1 VTGLYVAPWDINLG
15 ASLTGRQGYAAAL
28 REAVTGLNTGTVN
41 VVLNP
46 IGDLRFDNVYEL
58 DLRFAKDFHLARGI
72 GFTVSGD
79 LFNAPNKRTVLQRET
94 LLLQDANGGAGGS
107 RAAGWRIT
115 ELQAPRVWRLGGKF
129 TF

>member
-1 VTGLYVAPWDINLG
+1 V
-15 ASLTGRQGYAAAL
+15 L
-28 REAVTGLNTGTVN
+28 REAVTGLNTGTIN
-41 VVLNP
+41 VVLDP

-58 DLRFAKDFHLARGI
+58 DLRFAKDFHLPKGV

-94 LLLQDANGGAGGS
+94 LVLQNANGGAGGS